1 MDYNYDFIGQ
11 VFIVIETGNM
21 VFKPKNIVRVFTNQY
36 AADQY
41 AWDFNEKAKEWGIR
55 QRYAVICRS
64 LCE

>member
-1 MDYNYDFIGQ
+1 MAYNYSYIGD

-21 VFKPKNIVRVFTNQY
+21 VFKPKNIIRTFSNQY

-41 AWDFNEKAKEWGIR
+41 AADFNEKAKKWGIR

>member
-1 MDYNYDFIGQ
+1 MTYNYSYIDDI
-11 VFIVIETGNM
+11 FIVIETGNM
-21 VFKPKNIVRVFTNQY
+21 VFKPKHIIKIFSNQY

-41 AWDFNEKAKEWGIR
+41 AADFNERAKKIGIR